1 MSNIFSIEQEFNA
14 EASDHGR
21 RSISPTQHTQP
32 SPATSPPILRDNS
45 NPTVL
50 LTDAA
55 ASLAAATIT
64 TTDSN
69 LMMEDDRMNLDNNT
83 TTATNNDGKGLISNK
98 AISNVTETQPPPAA
112 GDQNNT
118 ITNVSHINPATGNNN
133 SDSAPSFDALTNEL
147 HWRRGLLFCRN
158 DAIALIPIAEDIN
171 PIFRGL
177 LGHEL
182 QSCVP
187 HAIDLI
193 QGILSIADHDW
204 KRSDQIPSTTDL
216 SSLPGMVHLLP
227 LHQELLEL
235 HRDRK
240 YTVPVHR
247 SGGGGGG
254 GDDKGG
260 DDDGNGDDD
269 DDDNGYDSDQ
279 TDSPPDDVNPPRDE
293 ANKWE
298 HALLK
303 KKSQRKASKQWDIIR
318 IVFDGLLHCYE
329 QKCRYLR
336 EHHLDTR
343 NKARRISQAISEHKK
358 GNITDEEVSCYMVPL
373 FASM

>member
-1 MSNIFSIEQEFNA
+1 MSNIFSIKQEFNA

-55 ASLAAATIT
+55 ASLAAATV

-69 LMMEDDRMNLDNNT
+69 LMMEDDRINLDNNA

-98 AISNVTETQPPPAA
+98 AISNVTENQPPPAA

-118 ITNVSHINPATGNNN
+118 ITNV

-158 DAIALIPIAEDIN
+158 DAIALIPTAEDIN

-193 QGILSIADHDW
+193 QGILSISDHDW
-204 KRSDQIPSTTDL
+204 KCPDQIPSTTDL

-227 LHQELLEL
+227 LH
-235 HRDRK
+235 
-240 YTVPVHR
+240 
-247 SGGGGGG
+247 
-254 GDDKGG
+254 
-260 DDDGNGDDD
+260 
-269 DDDNGYDSDQ
+269 
-279 TDSPPDDVNPPRDE
+279 
-293 ANKWE
+293 
-298 HALLK
+298 
-303 KKSQRKASKQWDIIR
+303 
-318 IVFDGLLHCYE
+318 
-329 QKCRYLR
+329 
-336 EHHLDTR
+336 
-343 NKARRISQAISEHKK
+343 
-358 GNITDEEVSCYMVPL
+358 
-373 FASM
+373 